1 MEAVEEIGYPYANL
15 ITSDGFTYDS
25 AMAAERTL
33 EDFDKD

>member
-1 MEAVEEIGYPYANL
+1 MEAVEEIGYPYANPR
-15 ITSDGFTYDS
+15 TSDGFTYDS